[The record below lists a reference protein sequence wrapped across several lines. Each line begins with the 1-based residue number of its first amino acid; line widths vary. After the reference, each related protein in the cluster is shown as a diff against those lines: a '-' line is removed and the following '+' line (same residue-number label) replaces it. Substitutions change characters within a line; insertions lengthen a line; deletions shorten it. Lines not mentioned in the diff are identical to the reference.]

1 MTIISGEMGRLPR
14 VSALG
19 GWVRAIISRF
29 GRPTELQGMKR
40 AEFEQIA
47 RDLDLSPPELY
58 RLLGRRVVS
67 SDRPEKRFS
76 ETEFSSEFV
85 RAPQPLEQEHP
96 PAKVQEFLPIGPF
109 CC

>member
-1 MTIISGEMGRLPR
+1 MTIASGEMGRLPR
-14 VSALG
+14 VSAVG
-19 GWVRAIISRF
+19 GWVRTIISRF
-29 GRPTELQGMKR
+29 RRPTELQGMNR

-67 SDRPEKRFS
+67 SDRPEKRLSEIAFS
-76 ETEFSSEFV
+76 PELV
-85 RAPQPLEQEHP
+85 KAQQALEQEHL
-96 PAKVQEFLPIGPF
+96 PAKAQEFLPIGPF